1 MFPWTAEMQRQHDE
15 WVKAN
20 PELAK
25 EVEDEA
31 NRVMKR
37 VREESEKKYGKSER
51 EGVCRIDPSMM
62 TRIIRSESKRT
73 MKKRAKKA

>member
-1 MFPWTAEMQRQHDE
+1 MFPWTPEMQRWHE
-15 WVKAN
+15 KWVKAN

-25 EVEDEA
+25 EIEEEA
-31 NRVMKR
+31 NRVMTR
-37 VREESEKKYGKSER
+37 VREESEKKYGKSEH

-62 TRIIRSESKRT
+62 TRIVRSESKRT